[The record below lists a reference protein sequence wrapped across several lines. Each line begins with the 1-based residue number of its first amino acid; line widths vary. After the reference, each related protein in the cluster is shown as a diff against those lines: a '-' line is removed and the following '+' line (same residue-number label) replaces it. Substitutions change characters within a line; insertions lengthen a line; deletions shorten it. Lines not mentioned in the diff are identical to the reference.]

1 MSLVNFWYLLI
12 AVLWIGYFFLEGFD
26 FGVGI
31 LTRVLARD
39 EVNRRVLINT
49 IGPVW
54 DGNEVWVITA
64 IGATF
69 AAFPNWYATLLSGF
83 YVPLLL
89 VLLALIVRNVAFE
102 YRGKSDARHRD
113 WWDWCIFLGSL
124 LPPLLWGLVFG
135 CMFSGTKIGPD
146 MNFRGRM
153 SDFLTTFDGLVGAL
167 AFLAL
172 FFTHG
177 AVYAALKTRGPI
189 RDGARRLAVPAAVVS
204 LVLAGVLLGRV
215 NNRWGGPLSWT
226 VAVVPLLALLACSA
240 LVRIGRDGWAFAL
253 SGTAVAATVA
263 SMFIAMFPIVMPS
276 SLNPE
281 WSLTVHSAS
290 SSHYTLTVMT
300 VVACVFTPL
309 VLLYQGWTY
318 WVFRQRIG
326 VRNIPAAH

>member
-31 LTRVLARD
+31 LTQVLARD
-39 EVNRRVLINT
+39 ETNRRVLINT

-102 YRGKSDARHRD
+102 YRGKSDARHRG
-113 WWDWCIFLGSL
+113 WWDLCIFVGSL

-135 CMFSGTKIGPD
+135 CMFSGTKIGDD
-146 MNFRGRM
+146 MNFHGRM
-153 SDFLTTFDGLVGAL
+153 SDFLTTLDGIIGAL

-172 FFTHG
+172 FLTHG
-177 AVYAALKTRGPI
+177 AVYTALKTRGPI
-189 RDGARRLAVPAAVVS
+189 RDGARRLAVPGALVS
-204 LVLAGVLLGRV
+204 LVLVGVLLGRV

-226 VAVVPLLALLACSA
+226 VAVVPLVALLACA
-240 LVRIGRDGWAFAL
+240 VVVRIGRDGWAFVL
-253 SGTAVAATVA
+253 SGAAVATMVA
-263 SMFIAMFPIVMPS
+263 SMFIAVFPIVMPS
-276 SLNPE
+276 SLNPD
-281 WSLTVHSAS
+281 WSLTVHSAA
-290 SSHYTLTVMT
+290 SSHYTLTVMS

-318 WVFRQRIG
+318 WVFRKRIG

>member
-1 MSLVNFWYLLI
+1 MSLQNFWYLLI

-26 FGVGI
+26 FGVGM
-31 LTRVLARD
+31 LTKFLARD

-83 YVPLLL
+83 YVPMLLILLL
-89 VLLALIVRNVAFE
+89 LIVRNIAFE
-102 YRGKSDARHRD
+102 YRGKSDARYRPV
-113 WWDWCIFLGSL
+113 WDWCLFLGSL
-124 LPPLLWGLVFG
+124 LPPVLWGLVFG
-135 CMFSGTKIGPD
+135 CMFSGTKIRDD
-146 MNFRGRM
+146 MNFHGRM
-153 SDFLTTFDGLVGAL
+153 SDFLTTFDGIVGAL
-167 AFLAL
+167 AFVVLFLA
-172 FFTHG
+172 HG
-177 AVYAALKTRGPI
+177 AVYTGLKTVGPI
-189 RDGARRLAVPAAVVS
+189 RDGARRIAVPAA
-204 LVLAGVLLGRV
+204 LVGVLLVGLLLFRV
-215 NNRWGGPLSWT
+215 NHRWGGALSWT
-226 VAVVPLLALLACSA
+226 VAAVPVLALLACAA
-240 LVRIGRDGWAFAL
+240 LTRAGRDGWAFVL
-253 SGTAVAATVA
+253 SGAAVATMVA

-300 VVACVFTPL
+300 VVACVFTPI

-318 WVFRQRIG
+318 WVFRKRIG